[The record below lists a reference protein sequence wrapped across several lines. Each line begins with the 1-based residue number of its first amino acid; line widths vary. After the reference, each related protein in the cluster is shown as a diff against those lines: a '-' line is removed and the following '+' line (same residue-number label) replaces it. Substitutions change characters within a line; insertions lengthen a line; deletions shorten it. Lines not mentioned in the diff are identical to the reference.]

1 MQSERSLNSPTCS
14 PHSSTE
20 RRLVTTG
27 ARRRM
32 LAQRLTGARVTARY
46 REKEEAVEEAGHQE
60 APPGAGGAKGVRSGD
75 QQQGQGQQQLEE
87 APVQGH
93 GPRGQRRG
101 QAGHVGTEWEIFGEM
116 EAINSYINKRLI
128 VVLYWGLIF

>member
-27 ARRRM
+27 TRRRM

-46 REKEEAVEEAGHQE
+46 RESRRKLLRRPDTRRRHRVPGGPKGLDLVTSSRGRDSSSWRRHRYRVTDHGGSAG
-60 APPGAGGAKGVRSGD
+60 A
-75 QQQGQGQQQLEE
+75 
-87 APVQGH
+87 
-93 GPRGQRRG
+93 RRG
-101 QAGHVGTEWEIFGEM
+101 T
-116 EAINSYINKRLI
+116 
-128 VVLYWGLIF
+128 